1 MAYESSVMVF
11 VLRYFFE
18 PAQVANELATVFC
31 LRLQRMQ
38 ELSPC

>member
-11 VLRYFFE
+11 VLRCFFE
-18 PAQVANELATVFC
+18 PVQVANELANVFC
-31 LRLQRMQ
+31 LRLEQMK

>member
-11 VLRYFFE
+11 VLRCFFE
-18 PAQVANELATVFC
+18 PVQVANELATVFC
-31 LRLQRMQ
+31 LWLKRMQ